1 MQRLQE
7 NVLFVIV
14 QKFTQMS
21 WEFHV
26 MIVVQP

>member
-26 MIVVQP
+26 MVVV